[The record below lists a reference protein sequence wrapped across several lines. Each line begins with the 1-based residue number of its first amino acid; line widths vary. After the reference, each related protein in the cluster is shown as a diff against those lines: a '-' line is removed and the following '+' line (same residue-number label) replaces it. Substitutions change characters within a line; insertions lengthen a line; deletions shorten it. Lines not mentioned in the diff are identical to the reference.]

1 MDWIFYIII
10 IALAALY
17 IYTKFIEPQKGR
29 GQKDGDQ
36 NSDNLEESKTKNV
49 RSSYAGCYQR
59 KYLLTKN
66 EWYANKKLM
75 DLAKSRDLI
84 ICPKVRLLDIIEP
97 RKGEKDY
104 KTLFYKVQA
113 KHVDFLVCDPGM
125 KILGIIELDDS
136 SHDQK
141 ERQSRDDFV
150 NEILE
155 SVGYKVIHTRYIG
168 DDILD
173 QFVSPAAE
181 T

>member
-1 MDWIFYIII
+1 MAQENTGCFLGF
-10 IALAALY
+10 LADL
-17 IYTKFIEPQKGR
+17 FGIEDEPKKNEQVLNEPAEEPSK
-29 GQKDGDQ
+29 
-36 NSDNLEESKTKNV
+36 ESKKRTDYSN
-49 RSSYAGCYQR
+49 CYQ
-59 KYLLTKN
+59 KKWLLTRN
-66 EWYANKKLM
+66 EWYAHKKLM

-150 NEILE
+150 NVILE
-155 SVGYKVIHTRYIG
+155 SVGYKVVHTRYIG